1 MLRSR
6 VPDSPN
12 SFSLRLRLTLYVVL
26 VVVVCIPLAIAQN
39 PSDSHL
45 PVDRQPAN
53 PKLPTLYIIGDSTVR
68 NGQGD
73 GADGQW
79 GWGDFV
85 SPYFDS
91 TKLNVVNWALGGRSS
106 RTFITQGHWQKVLN
120 ALKPGDFVMMQF
132 GHNDSS
138 AVNDDSRARGTLRGT
153 GEETR
158 EIDNLLTKQHEIVHT
173 FGWYLRQ
180 YVSDTRAKGAT
191 PVICSLVPRKIWKD
205 GKIVRNAD
213 TYASWA
219 QQVANAEQVAFV
231 DLNDI
236 IATRYDELGPQAVEP
251 LFADEHTHTAL
262 NGAEISAKAVVMGL
276 KSLKHNPLGKYLS
289 HQGKAMR
296 PGSW

>member
-1 MLRSR
+1 MVRNGRSNL
-6 VPDSPN
+6 PDS
-12 SFSLRLRLTLYVVL
+12 FLLQLALYGIL
-26 VVVVCIPLAIAQN
+26 VFGIWVPTPFAQN
-39 PSDSHL
+39 PSESHL

-68 NGQGD
+68 NGQGY

-85 SPYFDS
+85 GTYFDS
-91 TKLNVVNWALGGRSS
+91 AKINVVNWALGGRSS
-106 RTFITQGHWQKVLN
+106 RTFITQKHWQKVVN

-138 AVNDDSRARGTLRGT
+138 AINDDSRARGTLPGI
-153 GEETR
+153 GEETQ
-158 EIDNLLTKQHEIVHT
+158 EIDNLLTKQHEVVHS
-173 FGWYLRQ
+173 FGWYMRE

-191 PVICSLVPRKIWKD
+191 PIICSLVPRKIWKD

-213 TYASWA
+213 TYAGW
-219 QQVANAEQVAFV
+219 AEQVARAAKAPFV

-236 IATRYDELGPQAVEP
+236 IATRYDELGQQAVEP
-251 LFADEHTHTAL
+251 LFADPHTHTTLA
-262 NGAEISAKAVVMGL
+262 GAEISAKAVIMGL
-276 KSLKHNPLGKYLS
+276 KSLKHDPLGKYLS
-289 HQGKAMR
+289 GQGKAVR